1 MARWR
6 RDDRLLRP
14 LPSPNWPCG
23 VERGGPSIRL
33 QAAPGQA
40 CVRDRGAALQTVLL
54 VIVNAEL
61 LYLFI

>member
-23 VERGGPSIRL
+23 VKRGGLQFACRL
-33 QAAPGQA
+33 HQA